1 MRKGFGQRMKKIKF
15 LFVEKKTLWKKKS
28 LILYFSF
35 ISNFSHYQTL
45 LTT

>member
-1 MRKGFGQRMKKIKF
+1 MRKGFGQKIKF
-15 LFVEKKTLWKKKS
+15 LFVEKKNSLKKSKS

-35 ISNFSHYQTL
+35 INNFSHYQTL